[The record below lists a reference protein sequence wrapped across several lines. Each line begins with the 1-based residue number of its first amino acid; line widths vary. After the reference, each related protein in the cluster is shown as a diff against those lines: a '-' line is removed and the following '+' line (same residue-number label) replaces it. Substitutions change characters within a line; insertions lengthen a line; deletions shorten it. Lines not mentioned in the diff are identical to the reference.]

1 MPQVQKKVKYSQ
13 DESFFNMKGIDFD
26 AETFQKSE
34 VLEYLDEWMANPPAG
49 FRRNK
54 PLYDVQPNPN
64 GLTIMFENYKA
75 GRKFYNDLWNHSA
88 IVRRFGNMRMVR

>member
-1 MPQVQKKVKYSQ
+1 
-13 DESFFNMKGIDFD
+13 MKGIDFD

-54 PLYDVQPNPN
+54 PLYDVQTNPN

-75 GRKFYNDLWNHSA
+75 GRKFTTICGITRLLSEDLA
-88 IVRRFGNMRMVR
+88 T